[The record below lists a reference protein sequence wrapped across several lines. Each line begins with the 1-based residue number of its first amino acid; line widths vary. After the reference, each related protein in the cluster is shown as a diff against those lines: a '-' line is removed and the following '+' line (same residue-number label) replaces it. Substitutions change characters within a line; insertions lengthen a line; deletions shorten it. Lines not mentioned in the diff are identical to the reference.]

1 MTFVLTFI
9 KIAPMKKLSLI
20 FCLVVLIVSSVYA
33 ESPWAIN
40 SVKLGLG
47 NDKYAYGLSRN
58 DDDQLSYSEHITLS
72 GERWYL
78 KANLDGITNRGWKTG
93 WNISDSSVID
103 EDASHFRSGR
113 LDVTEII
120 FGLNYRFD
128 FNSIFSLKLSPETGF
143 FLSGYTGYDTL
154 QNLIHKI
161 NKIHRVDLPYDYED
175 VRFHYY
181 LGAKVEGEVDI
192 AKLDSSELSL
202 TVGASFYHA
211 FGFETNEKVNGKLS
225 FNNGYNDIISVTA
238 GWNWRQEHNS
248 SYTMELYSKYISTP
262 YAAYSIDTGL
272 FYLDY
277 WTQIGNHFGYAVLS
291 FDVMSF
297 FYPTLW
303 KENDIFMSM
312 GFCKMMGLKFC
323 DQELNYPINEY
334 VSIVFKNRYVAGYPI
349 DQASEF
355 DADLSRVTR
364 IKQGHTMNTLGV
376 ELSYPIKALKDWV
389 TPYVAFGLGFMRWDI
404 TMLTN
409 MQDYNLTPSFTI
421 GVGNGGNGPDYSFV
435 ADVEAGLTLLP
446 EDLIAFRSTSISI
459 SAFVGLSYVTGD
471 HVSNYRR
478 LAVSKGDLSAF
489 YDGESKSNFMFRWG
503 FSLNFGFDI

>member
-1 MTFVLTFI
+1 MTFAFTFI

-93 WNISDSSVID
+93 WDISDSSVVD
-103 EDASHFRSGR
+103 EDPTHFRSGR

-120 FGLNYRFD
+120 FGLNYIVD
-128 FNSIFSLKLSPETGF
+128 FNSIFSLNLSPETGF

-154 QNLIHKI
+154 QNLIHKMSG
-161 NKIHRVDLPYDYED
+161 IHRVDLPYDYED

-181 LGAKVEGEVDI
+181 IGANADAEIDLM
-192 AKLDSSELSL
+192 KLDSSELSL
-202 TVGASFYHA
+202 SLGGSFYHA
-211 FGFETNEKVNGKLS
+211 FGFETNEKISGKLS
-225 FNNGYNDIISVTA
+225 FNNGYNDILAVSA
-238 GWNWRQEHNS
+238 GWNWRQEHTS
-248 SYTMELYSKYISTP
+248 SYTMDLYSRYISSP
-262 YAAYSIDTGL
+262 YAQYSIDTGL

-277 WTQIGNHFGYAVLS
+277 WTQIGNHFGYAIIS

-334 VSIVFKNRYVAGYPI
+334 VSIVLKNRYVAGYPVA
-349 DQASEF
+349 QSWEKS
-355 DADLSRVTR
+355 ADLTKESR
-364 IKQGHTMNTLGV
+364 IKQGHSMDTLGV
-376 ELSYPIKALKDWV
+376 EFSYPIKALKNWV
-389 TPYVAFGLGFMRWDI
+389 TPYIAFSIGFMRFDL
-404 TMLTN
+404 TVLENMLN
-409 MQDYNLTPSFTI
+409 YSSVPSHRN
-421 GVGNGGNGPDYSFV
+421 GVANDGKGPDFSFV

-446 EDLIAFRSTSISI
+446 EGLIAFRSTSLSL

-478 LAVSKGDLSAF
+478 VSELKAGF
-489 YDGESKSNFMFRWG
+489 YEGETMSNFMFRWG

>member
-1 MTFVLTFI
+1 MTFVLSFI
-9 KIAPMKKLSLI
+9 NIAPMKKLSLFI
-20 FCLVVLIVSSVYA
+20 FLVVLTLSAVSAS
-33 ESPWAIN
+33 SPWAVK

-58 DDDQLSYSEHITLS
+58 DDDQLSYSEHVTIS

-93 WNISDSSVID
+93 WDISDSTVSD
-103 EDASHFRSGR
+103 KPWEDFINGR

-120 FGLNYRFD
+120 FGLNYEIDITSR
-128 FNSIFSLKLSPETGF
+128 FSLRLSPETGF

-154 QNLIHKI
+154 QNLIHKWSG
-161 NKIHRVDLPYDYED
+161 IHRVDLPYDYED

-181 LGAKVEGEVDI
+181 LGAEAEGQVDI
-192 AKLDSSELSL
+192 VKLDSSDLSL
-202 TVGASFYHA
+202 TLGASFYHA
-211 FGFETNEKVNGKLS
+211 FGFETNEKVNAKLG
-225 FNNGYNDIISVTA
+225 FNNGYNDILAVTA
-238 GWNWRQEHNS
+238 GFNWRQEHNS
-248 SYTMELYSKYISTP
+248 SYTMDLYSRYISSP
-262 YAAYSIDTGL
+262 YVSYSIDTGL

-303 KENDIFMSM
+303 KENDVYMSM
-312 GFCKMMGLKFC
+312 GFCKMMGLKFY
-323 DQELNYPINEY
+323 DQELNYPINKY
-334 VSIVFKNRYVAGYPI
+334 ISIVLKNRYVAGYPI
-349 DQASEF
+349 NQGGEKDS
-355 DADLSRVTR
+355 DPVYVPR
-364 IKQGHTMNTLGV
+364 IKQGHSMDTIGV
-376 ELSYPIKALKDWV
+376 EFSYPIAALKNWV
-389 TPYVAFGLGFMRWDI
+389 TPYIAFGIGFMRWDI

-409 MQDYNLTPSFTI
+409 MQDNSENPSYTV
-421 GVGNGGNGPDYSFV
+421 GVLNNGNGPDYSFV

-446 EDLIAFRSTSISI
+446 EDLIAFRSTSLSL

-471 HVSNYRR
+471 HVSAYRR
-478 LAVSKGDLSAF
+478 VAESKDIYSF
-489 YDGESKSNFMFRWG
+489 YEGESKSNFMFRWG